1 MVFSSKDGLKINQI
15 CCQNELIMMLYN
27 FFTARSWTLVYAVCL
42 KTFCKLESGKYAK
55 LHFNNPC
62 NADLT
67 TFIRLY
73 IYNINTKQQ
82 NPEYGNGGRRGKDN
96 DIGTLKSD
104 SMLKYYSII
113 LIKPSLCN
121 YHQIGLK

>member
-73 IYNINTKQQ
+73 IYITLTQSSRILNT
-82 NPEYGNGGRRGKDN
+82 EMVGGGEK
-96 DIGTLKSD
+96 T
-104 SMLKYYSII
+104 MI
-113 LIKPSLCN
+113 LG
-121 YHQIGLK
+121 H